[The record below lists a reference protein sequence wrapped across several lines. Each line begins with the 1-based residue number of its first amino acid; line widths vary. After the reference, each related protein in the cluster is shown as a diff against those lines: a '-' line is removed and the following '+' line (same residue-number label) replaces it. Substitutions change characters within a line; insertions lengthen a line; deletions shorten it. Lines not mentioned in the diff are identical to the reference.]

1 MRRLWKW
8 LKRGLFALVLFIALL
23 LVPVAYNELACVAEP
38 SGDSHTPLITD
49 AAWQR
54 PESRT
59 LTTYPEWHIVHA
71 YDDYAKVI
79 STGDPHDFGYFR
91 AIKGFWS
98 SLCALSKASGAH
110 GGFTTASKQTI
121 YTIGVSFT
129 AELLAK
135 AAYEEIPGRLFAMI
149 DGDRRSVL
157 EDISARQAADYATFL
172 QQTPWYKWN
181 FTRDVVELKTNATDR
196 PRDRERAIA
205 LGFEYEA
212 KQAYAGIIAAAVEG
226 MGEDNLRLRMI
237 LNGIDAAAL
246 PDSVTLITE
255 RPEGIEVETPRYRTL
270 TNILVEL
277 AGRGADFIEIAGND
291 DILFTAITATPPP
304 DALFTFPR
312 QGYGD
317 TRALFMVK
325 VPDLADIIREG
336 GLSVEHIHD
345 Y

>member
-8 LKRGLFALVLFIALL
+8 FKRGLFALVLLVIGL
-23 LVPVAYNELACVAEP
+23 LVPVAYNELACVTEQ
-38 SGDSHTPLITD
+38 SGETYTPLITE
-49 AAWQR
+49 AEWQR

-79 STGDPHDFGYFR
+79 STGDPHDFVFFR
-91 AIKGFWS
+91 AIRGFWS
-98 SLCALSKASGAH
+98 SLCALSEASGGH
-110 GGFTTASKQTI
+110 GGFTTTSKQTI

-149 DGDRRSVL
+149 DGDRRAPL

-181 FTRDVVELKTNATDR
+181 FTRDVAELKANATDR

-212 KQAYAGIIAAAVEG
+212 KQAYAGVIAAAVAG
-226 MGEDNLRLRMI
+226 TGEDKLRLRMI
-237 LNGIDAAAL
+237 LSGIDPAEL
-246 PDSVTLITE
+246 PGNVTFITE
-255 RPEGIEVETPRYRTL
+255 RREGIEIETPRYRKL

-277 AGRGADFIEIAGND
+277 AGKGADFIEIAGND

-304 DALFTFPR
+304 DALYTFPR

-317 TRALFMVK
+317 IRALFMVK
-325 VPDLADIIREG
+325 VSDLADSLR
-336 GLSVEHIHD
+336 GLTIEHIHD